1 MDFDWSPE
9 LLALQA
15 EAQEVAAKA
24 VATYGQFDDAWING
38 YSREFSRELG
48 KRGWIGMTW
57 PTEYGGGGRTM
68 LERFLVTEAL
78 IEGGAP
84 LAGSWVAH
92 RPMGPTMVAYG
103 TEEEKREF
111 LPGGLARG
119 NRWGL
124 GAGRAGPGAGP
135 GAPEK

>member
-57 PTEYGGGGRTM
+57 PTEYGGGGGAM
-68 LERFLVTEAL
+68 LQRFLLTQTP
-78 IEGGAP
+78 IEGRGPPAGAGVSPPPKGAAEAP
-84 LAGSWVAH
+84 L
-92 RPMGPTMVAYG
+92 RPPGA
-103 TEEEKREF
+103 KRPV
-111 LPGGLARG
+111 LPGGPAR
-119 NRWGL
+119 R
-124 GAGRAGPGAGP
+124 
-135 GAPEK
+135 

>member
-57 PTEYGGGGRTM
+57 PTEYGGGGGPM
-68 LERFLVTEAL
+68 LQRFVVTEAPL
-78 IEGGAP
+78 EAGAP
-84 LAGSWVAH
+84 PAGSWVAR
-92 RPMGPTMVAYG
+92 RPIGPAMLAHG
-103 TEEEKREF
+103 TEGQKRPV
-111 LPGGLARG
+111 LPRILARED
-119 NRWGL
+119 RWGL
-124 GAGRAGPGAGP
+124 GIMQ
-135 GAPEK
+135 